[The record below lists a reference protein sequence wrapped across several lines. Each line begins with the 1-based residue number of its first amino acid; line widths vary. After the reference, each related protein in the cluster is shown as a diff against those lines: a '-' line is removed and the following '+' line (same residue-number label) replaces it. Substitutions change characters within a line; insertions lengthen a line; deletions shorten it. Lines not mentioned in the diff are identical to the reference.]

1 MIIRHMQGTFGTL
14 DGEQLR
20 LDTGLNII
28 YAPNESG
35 KSTWCAFLRAMLYGI
50 DTSQRARAGFVPDK
64 QKYAPW
70 SGKPMAGK
78 LELEQGGK
86 RITIR
91 RWTEAPNAPLR
102 GFSAV
107 YTGTDIPV
115 PGLTAV
121 DAGEQ
126 LTGVSAEVFART
138 AFIGQG
144 GLVVTGTPELERR
157 ISAIVTSGEEAS
169 SYTEADA
176 QLRAWLR
183 RRRSGQHGALPELE
197 GRITTVEEQLHRL
210 ERNAQEQAACAAEI
224 AQTDAELQTVTEQ
237 MNAARQRQRRAAL
250 SSMGEEK
257 SNLRTLEQTLE
268 QARRD
273 AAARRTAL
281 EQTHFGVQTP
291 DEAGETAERDAQRA
305 ESLAG
310 TAEHGGKPYFWIAA
324 LVLAA
329 LCAALGYLVA
339 QPLYY
344 AAIALAVLAVVLL
357 IVARSGKKRAQQA
370 SAALGKLLRSYG
382 AQDADGI
389 YYQAE
394 VHRAAYR
401 ACAAAMQAEQKAA
414 AALEDAREHQCET
427 HERLLQSLD
436 FESGTGEAAALYQRK
451 CALESVRTRLRT
463 RLRTQQAQLTG
474 AALAIGDPMALGSE
488 HAQLLERRDAL
499 ERQYAAIALAI
510 ETLGR
515 ADSELQ
521 SRFSPQLAQKA
532 ADYMDYL
539 TDGRYDELV
548 LARDLSAKARSADDP
563 TPRDTAYLSA
573 GTADLLYLSVRLA
586 LCELTCPAD
595 DPCPLV
601 LDDTLVNFDDARARR
616 ARALFGEIAQ
626 HRQVI
631 LFTCHERD
639 CPAQG

>member
-70 SGKPMAGK
+70 SGKPMAGE
-78 LELEQGGK
+78 LELEQDGK

-91 RWTEAPNAPLR
+91 RWTEAKSAPMR
-102 GFSAV
+102 AFSAV

-115 PGLTAV
+115 PGLTAT

-126 LTGVSAEVFART
+126 LTGVSAEVFQRS

-197 GRITTVEEQLHRL
+197 QRIADTETQLHRL
-210 ERNAQEQAACAAEI
+210 ERNAQEQAACAAELRE
-224 AQTDAELQTVTEQ
+224 TEAELQTVTDQ

-305 ESLAG
+305 EALAG

-329 LCAALGYLVA
+329 LCAVLGYLVA

-344 AAIALAVLAVVLL
+344 AAIALAVLTVVLL
-357 IVARSGKKRAQQA
+357 VVARSGKKRAQEA

-401 ACAAAMQAEQKAA
+401 ACAAAMETERRAA

-436 FESGTGEAAALYQRK
+436 FESGTGEAAALYQRRS
-451 CALESVRTRLRT
+451 ALESVRT

-474 AALAIGDPMALGSE
+474 AALAVGDPMALKCE
-488 HAQLLERRDAL
+488 HAQLLEQRDAL
-499 ERQYAAIALAI
+499 ERQYAALALAI

-515 ADSELQ
+515 ADAELQ

-539 TDGRYDELV
+539 TGGRYDELV

-563 TPRDTAYLSA
+563 TPHDTAYLSA

-586 LCELTCPAD
+586 LCELTCPTD

-616 ARALFGEIAQ
+616 AMALFREIAQ

-639 CPAQG
+639 CPAREQ

>member
-70 SGKPMAGK
+70 SGKPMAGE
-78 LELEQGGK
+78 LELEQDGK

-91 RWTEAPNAPLR
+91 RWTEAKSAPMR
-102 GFSAV
+102 AFSAV

-115 PGLTAV
+115 PGLTAN

-144 GLVVTGTPELERR
+144 GLVVTGTPELEKR

-197 GRITTVEEQLHRL
+197 QRIADTETQLHRL
-210 ERNAQEQAACAAEI
+210 ERNAQEQAACAAELRE
-224 AQTDAELQTVTEQ
+224 TESELQTVTDQ

-273 AAARRTAL
+273 AAAKRTAL

-305 ESLAG
+305 QALSD
-310 TAEHGGKPYFWIAA
+310 TAAHGGKPYFWIAA

-329 LCAALGYLVA
+329 LCAVLGYLVA

-344 AAIALAVLAVVLL
+344 AAIALAAAALVLL
-357 IVARSGKKRAQQA
+357 IAAANGRQRAQQA

-401 ACAAAMQAEQKAA
+401 ACAAAMETERRAA

-436 FESGTGEAAALYQRK
+436 FESGTGEAAALYQRRS
-451 CALESVRTRLRT
+451 ALESVRT

-474 AALAIGDPMALGSE
+474 AALAIGDPMALKSE
-488 HAQLLERRDAL
+488 HAQLLEQRDAL
-499 ERQYAAIALAI
+499 ERQYAALALAI

-515 ADSELQ
+515 ADAELQ

-539 TDGRYDELV
+539 TGGRYDELV

-586 LCELTCPAD
+586 LCELTCPTD

-616 ARALFGEIAQ
+616 AMALFREIAQ

-639 CPAQG
+639 CPAREQ

>member
-35 KSTWCAFLRAMLYGI
+35 KSTWCAFLRGMLYGI

-70 SGKPMAGK
+70 SGKPMAGE
-78 LELEQGGK
+78 LELEQDGK

-91 RWTEAPNAPLR
+91 RWTEAKSAPMR
-102 GFSAV
+102 AFSAV

-115 PGLTAV
+115 PGLTAN

-126 LTGVSAEVFART
+126 LTGVSAEVFQRS

-197 GRITTVEEQLHRL
+197 QRIADTETQLHRL
-210 ERNAQEQAACAAEI
+210 ERNAQEQAACAAELRE
-224 AQTDAELQTVTEQ
+224 TESELQTVTDQ

-273 AAARRTAL
+273 AAAKRTAL

-305 ESLAG
+305 QALAD
-310 TAEHGGKPYFWIAA
+310 TAAHGGKPFFWVAA

-329 LCAALGYLVA
+329 LCAVLGYLVA

-344 AAIALAVLAVVLL
+344 AAIALAVLTVVLL
-357 IVARSGKKRAQQA
+357 VVARSGKKRAQEA

-436 FESGTGEAAALYQRK
+436 FESGTGEAAALYQRRS
-451 CALESVRTRLRT
+451 ALESVRT

-474 AALAIGDPMALGSE
+474 AALAVGDPMALKCE
-488 HAQLLERRDAL
+488 HAQLLEQRDAL
-499 ERQYAAIALAI
+499 ERQYAALALAI

-515 ADSELQ
+515 ADAELQ

-539 TDGRYDELV
+539 TGGRYDELV

-586 LCELTCPAD
+586 LCELTCPTD

-616 ARALFGEIAQ
+616 AMALFREIAQ

>member
-1 MIIRHMQGTFGTL
+1 M
-14 DGEQLR
+14 E
-20 LDTGLNII
+20 
-28 YAPNESG
+28 
-35 KSTWCAFLRAMLYGI
+35 K
-50 DTSQRARAGFVPDK
+50 
-64 QKYAPW
+64 
-70 SGKPMAGK
+70 
-78 LELEQGGK
+78 
-86 RITIR
+86 
-91 RWTEAPNAPLR
+91 
-102 GFSAV
+102 
-107 YTGTDIPV
+107 
-115 PGLTAV
+115 
-121 DAGEQ
+121 
-126 LTGVSAEVFART
+126 
-138 AFIGQG
+138 
-144 GLVVTGTPELERR
+144 R

-176 QLRAWLR
+176 QLRAWLH
-183 RRRSGQHGALPELE
+183 RRRSGQHGALPKLE
-197 GRITTVEEQLHRL
+197 GRISTVEEQLHRL
-210 ERNAQEQAACAAEI
+210 ERNAQEQAACAAELK
-224 AQTDAELQTVTEQ
+224 QTDAELQTVTEQ

-273 AAARRTAL
+273 AAAKRTAL

-291 DEAGETAERDAQRA
+291 DEAGEIAERDAQWA
-305 ESLAG
+305 ESLAD
-310 TAEHGGKPYFWIAA
+310 TAAHGGKPFFWVAA

-329 LCAALGYLVA
+329 LCAVLGYLVA

-344 AAIALAVLAVVLL
+344 AAIALAVLAIVLL
-357 IVARSGKKRAQQA
+357 IAAMNGKKRAQQA
-370 SAALGKLLRSYG
+370 AAALGELLRGYG
-382 AQDADGI
+382 AQDADDI
-389 YYQAE
+389 YDQAE
-394 VHRAAYR
+394 IHRAAYR
-401 ACAAAMQAEQKAA
+401 ACAAAMRAEQEAA

-451 CALESVRTRLRT
+451 CALERVRT

-488 HAQLLERRDAL
+488 RAQLLEQRDAL

-515 ADSELQ
+515 ADAELQ

-601 LDDTLVNFDDARARR
+601 LDDTLVNFDDARAKR
-616 ARALFGEIAQ
+616 AMALFREIAQ

>member
-70 SGKPMAGK
+70 SGKPMAGE

-86 RITIR
+86 CITIR

-115 PGLTAV
+115 PGLTAA

-144 GLVVTGTPELERR
+144 GLVVTGTPELEKR

-197 GRITTVEEQLHRL
+197 GRISTVEEQLHWL

-344 AAIALAVLAVVLL
+344 AAIALAVLTVVLL
-357 IVARSGKKRAQQA
+357 VVARSGKKRAQEA

-463 RLRTQQAQLTG
+463 QQAQLTG
-474 AALAIGDPMALGSE
+474 AALAIGDPMALKSE
-488 HAQLLERRDAL
+488 HAQLLEQRDAL

-601 LDDTLVNFDDARARR
+601 LDDTLVNFDDARAKR
-616 ARALFGEIAQ
+616 ARALFREIAQ

>member
-70 SGKPMAGK
+70 SGKPMAGE

-86 RITIR
+86 CITIR

-115 PGLTAV
+115 PGLTAA

-144 GLVVTGTPELERR
+144 GLVVTGTPELEKR

-357 IVARSGKKRAQQA
+357 IVARSGKKRAQEA

-463 RLRTQQAQLTG
+463 QQAQLTG

-488 HAQLLERRDAL
+488 HAQLLEQRDAL

-601 LDDTLVNFDDARARR
+601 LDDTLVNFDDARAKR
-616 ARALFGEIAQ
+616 ARALFREIAQ

-639 CPAQG
+639 CPAQA

>member
-70 SGKPMAGK
+70 SGKPMAGE

-86 RITIR
+86 CITIR

-115 PGLTAV
+115 PGLTAA

-210 ERNAQEQAACAAEI
+210 ERNAQEQAACAAELR
-224 AQTDAELQTVTEQ
+224 QTDAELQTVTEQ

-257 SNLRTLEQTLE
+257 SNLRTLEQALE

-324 LVLAA
+324 LVLSA

-357 IVARSGKKRAQQA
+357 VVARSGKKRAQEA

-463 RLRTQQAQLTG
+463 QQAQLTG

-488 HAQLLERRDAL
+488 HAQLLEQRDAL

-601 LDDTLVNFDDARARR
+601 LDDTLVNFDDARAKR
-616 ARALFGEIAQ
+616 AMALFHEIAQ

-631 LFTCHERD
+631 LFTCHARD

>member
-70 SGKPMAGK
+70 SGKPMAGE

-102 GFSAV
+102 GFLAV

-115 PGLTAV
+115 PGLTAA
-121 DAGEQ
+121 DAGER

-144 GLVVTGTPELERR
+144 GLVVTGTPELEKR

-273 AAARRTAL
+273 AAAKRTAL

-463 RLRTQQAQLTG
+463 QQAQLMG
-474 AALAIGDPMALGSE
+474 AAIAIGDPMALKSE
-488 HAQLLERRDAL
+488 HAQLLEQRDAL

-601 LDDTLVNFDDARARR
+601 LDDTLVNFDDARAKR

>member
-70 SGKPMAGK
+70 SGKPMAGE

-86 RITIR
+86 CITIR

-115 PGLTAV
+115 PGLTAA

-144 GLVVTGTPELERR
+144 GLVVTGTPELEKR

-305 ESLAG
+305 EALAG

-324 LVLAA
+324 LVLSA

-357 IVARSGKKRAQQA
+357 VVARSGKKRAQEA

-401 ACAAAMQAEQKAA
+401 ACAAAMQAEQQAA

-463 RLRTQQAQLTG
+463 QQAQLTG

-488 HAQLLERRDAL
+488 HAQLLEQRDAL

-601 LDDTLVNFDDARARR
+601 LDDTLVNFDDARAKR
-616 ARALFGEIAQ
+616 AMALFHEIAQ

-631 LFTCHERD
+631 LFTCHARD

>member
-70 SGKPMAGK
+70 SGKPMAGE
-78 LELEQGGK
+78 LELEQDGK

-91 RWTEAPNAPLR
+91 RWTEAKSAPMR
-102 GFSAV
+102 AFSAV

-115 PGLTAV
+115 PGLTAT

-126 LTGVSAEVFART
+126 LTGVSAEVFQRS

-197 GRITTVEEQLHRL
+197 QRIADTETQLHRL
-210 ERNAQEQAACAAEI
+210 ERNAQEQAACAAELRE
-224 AQTDAELQTVTEQ
+224 TEAELQTVTDQ

-257 SNLRTLEQTLE
+257 TNLRTLEQALE

-273 AAARRTAL
+273 AAAKRTAL

-305 ESLAG
+305 QALSN
-310 TAEHGGKPYFWIAA
+310 TAAHGGKPYFWIAA

-329 LCAALGYLVA
+329 LCAVLGYLVA

-344 AAIALAVLAVVLL
+344 AAIALAAAAIVLL
-357 IVARSGKKRAQQA
+357 IVAANGRQRAQQA

-401 ACAAAMQAEQKAA
+401 ACAAAMETERRAA

-436 FESGTGEAAALYQRK
+436 FESGTGEAAALYQRRS
-451 CALESVRTRLRT
+451 ALESVRT

-474 AALAIGDPMALGSE
+474 AALAVGDPMALRCE
-488 HAQLLERRDAL
+488 HAQLLEQRDAL
-499 ERQYAAIALAI
+499 ERQYAALALAI

-515 ADSELQ
+515 ADAELQ

-539 TDGRYDELV
+539 TGGRYDELV

-563 TPRDTAYLSA
+563 TPRDTVYLSA

-586 LCELTCPAD
+586 LCELTCPTD

-616 ARALFGEIAQ
+616 AMALFREIAQ

-639 CPAQG
+639 CPAREQ

>member
-70 SGKPMAGK
+70 SGKPMAGE

-86 RITIR
+86 CITIR

-115 PGLTAV
+115 PGLTAA

-144 GLVVTGTPELERR
+144 GLVVTGTPELEKR

-210 ERNAQEQAACAAEI
+210 ERNAQEQAACAAELR
-224 AQTDAELQTVTEQ
+224 QTDAELQTVTEQ

-257 SNLRTLEQTLE
+257 SNLRTLEQALE

-305 ESLAG
+305 EALAG

-329 LCAALGYLVA
+329 LCTVLGYLVA

-344 AAIALAVLAVVLL
+344 AAIALAMLTVVLL
-357 IVARSGKKRAQQA
+357 VVARSGKKRAQEA

-436 FESGTGEAAALYQRK
+436 FESGAGEAAALYQRK
-451 CALESVRTRLRT
+451 CALESVRTRLC
-463 RLRTQQAQLTG
+463 TQQAQLTG
-474 AALAIGDPMALGSE
+474 AALAIGDPMALKSE
-488 HAQLLERRDAL
+488 HAQLLEQRDAL

-601 LDDTLVNFDDARARR
+601 LDDTLVNFDDARAER
-616 ARALFGEIAQ
+616 ARALFREIAQ

-639 CPAQG
+639 CPAQA

>member
-70 SGKPMAGK
+70 SGKPMAGE
-78 LELEQGGK
+78 LELEQDGK

-91 RWTEAPNAPLR
+91 RWTEAKSAPMR
-102 GFSAV
+102 AFSAV

-115 PGLTAV
+115 PGLTAN

-126 LTGVSAEVFART
+126 LTGVSAEVFQRS

-183 RRRSGQHGALPELE
+183 RRSGQHGALPELE
-197 GRITTVEEQLHRL
+197 QRIADTETQLHRL
-210 ERNAQEQAACAAEI
+210 ERNAQEQAACAAELRE
-224 AQTDAELQTVTEQ
+224 TEAELQTVTDQ

-257 SNLRTLEQTLE
+257 SNLRTLEQALE

-273 AAARRTAL
+273 AAAKRTAL

-291 DEAGETAERDAQRA
+291 DEAGEIAERDAQRA
-305 ESLAG
+305 QALSD
-310 TAEHGGKPYFWIAA
+310 TAAHGGKPYFWIAA

-329 LCAALGYLVA
+329 LCAVLGYLVA

-344 AAIALAVLAVVLL
+344 AAIALAAAALVLL
-357 IVARSGKKRAQQA
+357 IVAANGRQRAQQA

-401 ACAAAMQAEQKAA
+401 ACAAAMETERRAA

-436 FESGTGEAAALYQRK
+436 FESGTGEAAALYQRRS
-451 CALESVRTRLRT
+451 ALESVRT

-474 AALAIGDPMALGSE
+474 AALAVGDPMALKCE
-488 HAQLLERRDAL
+488 HAQLLEQRDAL
-499 ERQYAAIALAI
+499 ERQYAALALAI

-515 ADSELQ
+515 ADAELQ

-539 TDGRYDELV
+539 TGGRYDELV

-586 LCELTCPAD
+586 LCELTCPTD

-616 ARALFGEIAQ
+616 AMALFREIAQ

-639 CPAQG
+639 CPAREQ

>member
-70 SGKPMAGK
+70 SGKPMAGE
-78 LELEQGGK
+78 LELEQDGK

-91 RWTEAPNAPLR
+91 RWTEAKSAPMR
-102 GFSAV
+102 AFSAV

-115 PGLTAV
+115 PGLTAN

-126 LTGVSAEVFART
+126 LTGVSAEVFQRS

-197 GRITTVEEQLHRL
+197 QRIADTETQLHRL
-210 ERNAQEQAACAAEI
+210 ERNAQEQAACAAELRE
-224 AQTDAELQTVTEQ
+224 TEAELQTVTDQ

-257 SNLRTLEQTLE
+257 SNLRTLEQALE

-273 AAARRTAL
+273 AAAKRTAL

-291 DEAGETAERDAQRA
+291 DEAGETAERDAQQA
-305 ESLAG
+305 EALSD
-310 TAEHGGKPYFWIAA
+310 TAAHGGKPYFWIAA

-329 LCAALGYLVA
+329 LCAVLGYLVA

-344 AAIALAVLAVVLL
+344 AAIALAALALVLL
-357 IVARSGKKRAQQA
+357 IAASSGKKRAQQA

-436 FESGTGEAAALYQRK
+436 FESGTGEAAALYQRRS
-451 CALESVRTRLRT
+451 ALESVRT

-474 AALAIGDPMALGSE
+474 AALAIGDPMALRSE
-488 HAQLLERRDAL
+488 HAQLLEQRDAL
-499 ERQYAAIALAI
+499 ERQYAALALAI

-515 ADSELQ
+515 ADAELQ

-586 LCELTCPAD
+586 LCELTCPTD

-601 LDDTLVNFDDARARR
+601 LDDTLVNFDDARAGR
-616 ARALFGEIAQ
+616 AMALFREIAQ

-631 LFTCHERD
+631 LFTCHGRD
-639 CPAQG
+639 CPARGQ

>member
-70 SGKPMAGK
+70 SGKPMAGE
-78 LELEQGGK
+78 LELERDGK

-91 RWTEAPNAPLR
+91 RWTEAKSAPMR

-115 PGLTAV
+115 PGLTAT

-126 LTGVSAEVFART
+126 LTGVSAEVFQRS

-144 GLVVTGTPELERR
+144 GLVVTGTPELEKR

-183 RRRSGQHGALPELE
+183 RRRSGQHGTLPELE
-197 GRITTVEEQLHRL
+197 QRIADTEMQLHRL
-210 ERNAQEQAACAAEI
+210 ERNAQEQAACAAELRE
-224 AQTDAELQTVTEQ
+224 TDAELQTVTDQ

-257 SNLRTLEQTLE
+257 TNLRTLEQALE

-273 AAARRTAL
+273 AAAKRTAL

-305 ESLAG
+305 QALSD
-310 TAEHGGKPYFWIAA
+310 TAAHGGKPYFWIAA

-329 LCAALGYLVA
+329 LCAVLGYLVA

-344 AAIALAVLAVVLL
+344 AAIALAAAAIVLL
-357 IVARSGKKRAQQA
+357 IVAANGRQRAQQA

-401 ACAAAMQAEQKAA
+401 ACAAAMETERRAA
-414 AALEDAREHQCET
+414 VALEDAREHQCET

-436 FESGTGEAAALYQRK
+436 FESGTGEAAALYQRRS
-451 CALESVRTRLRT
+451 ALESVRT

-474 AALAIGDPMALGSE
+474 AALAVGDPMALKSE
-488 HAQLLERRDAL
+488 HAQLLEQRDAL
-499 ERQYAAIALAI
+499 ERQYAALALAI

-515 ADSELQ
+515 ADAELQ

-539 TDGRYDELV
+539 TGGRYDELV
-548 LARDLSAKARSADDP
+548 LARDLSAKAHSADDP

-601 LDDTLVNFDDARARR
+601 LDDTLVNFDDARAKR
-616 ARALFGEIAQ
+616 AMALFREIAQ

-639 CPAQG
+639 CPAREQ

>member
-1 MIIRHMQGTFGTL
+1 
-14 DGEQLR
+14 
-20 LDTGLNII
+20 
-28 YAPNESG
+28 
-35 KSTWCAFLRAMLYGI
+35 
-50 DTSQRARAGFVPDK
+50 
-64 QKYAPW
+64 
-70 SGKPMAGK
+70 MAGE
-78 LELEQGGK
+78 LELEQDGR

-91 RWTEAPNAPLR
+91 RWTEAPGAPLR

-115 PGLTAV
+115 PGLTAA

-126 LTGVSAEVFART
+126 LTGVSAEVFQRS

-144 GLVVTGTPELERR
+144 SLVVTGTPELERR

-197 GRITTVEEQLHRL
+197 QRIADTETQLHRL
-210 ERNAQEQAACAAEI
+210 ERNAQEQAACADELR
-224 AQTDAELQTVTEQ
+224 QTESELQTVTDQ

-257 SNLRTLEQTLE
+257 SNLRTLEQALE

-273 AAARRTAL
+273 AAAKRTAL

-291 DEAGETAERDAQRA
+291 DEAGETAERDAQQA

-310 TAEHGGKPYFWIAA
+310 TAAHGGKPYFWIAA

-329 LCAALGYLVA
+329 LCAVLGYLVA

-344 AAIALAVLAVVLL
+344 AAIALAALALVLL
-357 IVARSGKKRAQQA
+357 IAASSGKKRAQQA

-382 AQDADGI
+382 VQDADGI

-436 FESGTGEAAALYQRK
+436 FESGTGEAAALYQRRS
-451 CALESVRTRLRT
+451 ALESVRT

-474 AALAIGDPMALGSE
+474 AALAIGDPMALRSE
-488 HAQLLERRDAL
+488 HAQLLEQRDAL
-499 ERQYAAIALAI
+499 ERQYAALALAI

-515 ADSELQ
+515 ADAELQ

-586 LCELTCPAD
+586 LCELTCPTD

-601 LDDTLVNFDDARARR
+601 LDDTLVNFDDARAGR
-616 ARALFGEIAQ
+616 AMALFREIAQ

-631 LFTCHERD
+631 LFTCHGRD
-639 CPAQG
+639 CPARGQ

>member
-70 SGKPMAGK
+70 SGKPMAGE

-86 RITIR
+86 CITIR

-115 PGLTAV
+115 PGLTAA

-144 GLVVTGTPELERR
+144 GLVVTGTPELEKR

-210 ERNAQEQAACAAEI
+210 ERNAQEQAACAAELQ
-224 AQTDAELQTVTEQ
+224 QTDAELQTVTEQ

-305 ESLAG
+305 EALAG

-324 LVLAA
+324 LVLSA

-401 ACAAAMQAEQKAA
+401 ACAAAMQAEQRAA

-436 FESGTGEAAALYQRK
+436 FESGTGEATALYQRK
-451 CALESVRTRLRT
+451 CALESVRT

-488 HAQLLERRDAL
+488 HAQLLEQRDAL

-601 LDDTLVNFDDARARR
+601 LDDTLVNFDDARAKR
-616 ARALFGEIAQ
+616 ARAIFREIAQ

>member
-70 SGKPMAGK
+70 SGKPMAGE

-86 RITIR
+86 CITIR

-115 PGLTAV
+115 PGLTAA

-144 GLVVTGTPELERR
+144 GLVVTGTPELEKR

-210 ERNAQEQAACAAEI
+210 ERNAQEQAACAAELR
-224 AQTDAELQTVTEQ
+224 QTDAELQTVTEQ

-324 LVLAA
+324 LVLSA

-401 ACAAAMQAEQKAA
+401 ACAAAMQAEQQAA

-463 RLRTQQAQLTG
+463 QQAQLTG

-488 HAQLLERRDAL
+488 HAQLLEQRDAL

-601 LDDTLVNFDDARARR
+601 LDDTLVNFDDARAKR
-616 ARALFGEIAQ
+616 AMALFHEIAQ

>member
-50 DTSQRARAGFVPDK
+50 GTSQRARAGFVPDK

-70 SGKPMAGK
+70 SGKPMAGE

-86 RITIR
+86 CITIR

-115 PGLTAV
+115 PGLTAT

-144 GLVVTGTPELERR
+144 GLVVTGTPELEKR

-197 GRITTVEEQLHRL
+197 GRISTVEEQLHRL
-210 ERNAQEQAACAAEI
+210 ERNAQEQAACAAELK
-224 AQTDAELQTVTEQ
+224 QTDAELQTVTEQ

-273 AAARRTAL
+273 AAAKRTAL

-291 DEAGETAERDAQRA
+291 DEAGEIAERDVQRA
-305 ESLAG
+305 ESLAD
-310 TAEHGGKPYFWIAA
+310 TAAHGGKPFFWVAA

-329 LCAALGYLVA
+329 LCAVLGYLVA

-344 AAIALAVLAVVLL
+344 AAIALAVLTVVLL
-357 IVARSGKKRAQQA
+357 VVARSGKKRAQEA

-463 RLRTQQAQLTG
+463 QQAQLTG

-488 HAQLLERRDAL
+488 HAQLLEQRDAL

-515 ADSELQ
+515 ADAELQ

-601 LDDTLVNFDDARARR
+601 LDDTLVNFDDARAKR
-616 ARALFGEIAQ
+616 AMALFREIAQ

>member
-70 SGKPMAGK
+70 SGKPMAGE

-86 RITIR
+86 CITIR

-115 PGLTAV
+115 PGLTAA

-144 GLVVTGTPELERR
+144 GLVVTGTPELEKR

-257 SNLRTLEQTLE
+257 SNLRTLEQALE

-324 LVLAA
+324 LVLSA

-463 RLRTQQAQLTG
+463 QQAQLTG
-474 AALAIGDPMALGSE
+474 AALAIGDPMALKSE
-488 HAQLLERRDAL
+488 HAQLLEQRDAL

-510 ETLGR
+510 ETLGH
-515 ADSELQ
+515 ADAELQ

-601 LDDTLVNFDDARARR
+601 LDDTLVNFDDARAKR
-616 ARALFGEIAQ
+616 AMALFHEIAQ

>member
-70 SGKPMAGK
+70 SGKPMAGE

-86 RITIR
+86 CITIR

-115 PGLTAV
+115 PGLTAA

-144 GLVVTGTPELERR
+144 GLVVTGTPELEKR

-210 ERNAQEQAACAAEI
+210 ERNAQEQAACAAELR
-224 AQTDAELQTVTEQ
+224 QTDAELQTVTEQ

-257 SNLRTLEQTLE
+257 SNLRTLEQALE

-324 LVLAA
+324 LVLSA

-357 IVARSGKKRAQQA
+357 IVARGGKKRAQEA

-401 ACAAAMQAEQKAA
+401 ACAAAMQAEQQAA

-463 RLRTQQAQLTG
+463 QQAQLTG
-474 AALAIGDPMALGSE
+474 AALAIGDPMALKSE
-488 HAQLLERRDAL
+488 HAQLLEQRDAL

-601 LDDTLVNFDDARARR
+601 LDDTLVNFDDARAKR
-616 ARALFGEIAQ
+616 AMALFHEIAQ

>member
-70 SGKPMAGK
+70 SGKPMAGE

-86 RITIR
+86 CITIR

-107 YTGTDIPV
+107 YTGTDISV
-115 PGLTAV
+115 PGLTAA

-210 ERNAQEQAACAAEI
+210 ERNAQEQAACAAKI

-237 MNAARQRQRRAAL
+237 MNAARQRKRRAAM

-257 SNLRTLEQTLE
+257 SNLRTLEQALE

-305 ESLAG
+305 EALAG

-324 LVLAA
+324 LVLSA

-344 AAIALAVLAVVLL
+344 AAIALAVLTVVLL
-357 IVARSGKKRAQQA
+357 VVARSGKKRAQEA

-463 RLRTQQAQLTG
+463 QQAQLTG
-474 AALAIGDPMALGSE
+474 AALAIGDPMALKSE
-488 HAQLLERRDAL
+488 HAQLLEQRDAL

-515 ADSELQ
+515 ADAELQ
-521 SRFSPQLAQKA
+521 SCFSPQLAQKA

-548 LARDLSAKARSADDP
+548 LARDLSAKASSADDP

-601 LDDTLVNFDDARARR
+601 LDDTLVNFDDARAAR
-616 ARALFGEIAQ
+616 ARALFREIAQ

>member
-70 SGKPMAGK
+70 SGKPMAGE
-78 LELEQGGK
+78 LELEQDGK

-91 RWTEAPNAPLR
+91 RWTEAKSAPMR
-102 GFSAV
+102 AFSAV

-115 PGLTAV
+115 PGLTAT

-126 LTGVSAEVFART
+126 LTGVSAEVFQRS

-197 GRITTVEEQLHRL
+197 QRIADTETQLHRL
-210 ERNAQEQAACAAEI
+210 ERNAQEQAACAAELRE
-224 AQTDAELQTVTEQ
+224 TEAELQTVTDQ

-257 SNLRTLEQTLE
+257 TNLRTLEQTLE

-273 AAARRTAL
+273 AAAKRTAL

-305 ESLAG
+305 QALSN
-310 TAEHGGKPYFWIAA
+310 TAAHGGKPYFWIAA

-329 LCAALGYLVA
+329 LCAVLGYLVA

-344 AAIALAVLAVVLL
+344 AAIALAAAAIVLL
-357 IVARSGKKRAQQA
+357 IVAANGRQRAQQA

-401 ACAAAMQAEQKAA
+401 ACAAAMETERRAA

-436 FESGTGEAAALYQRK
+436 FESGTGEAAALYQRRS
-451 CALESVRTRLRT
+451 ALESVRT

-474 AALAIGDPMALGSE
+474 AALAVGDPMALRCE
-488 HAQLLERRDAL
+488 HAQLLEQRDAL
-499 ERQYAAIALAI
+499 ERQYAALALAI

-515 ADSELQ
+515 ADAELQ
-521 SRFSPQLAQKA
+521 SRFSPQLGAEG
-532 ADYMDYL
+532 
-539 TDGRYDELV
+539 GRLHG
-548 LARDLSAKARSADDP
+548 LPHRR
-563 TPRDTAYLSA
+563 
-573 GTADLLYLSVRLA
+573 
-586 LCELTCPAD
+586 
-595 DPCPLV
+595 PL
-601 LDDTLVNFDDARARR
+601 RR
-616 ARALFGEIAQ
+616 ARARARPVGQGAQ
-626 HRQVI
+626 R
-631 LFTCHERD
+631 R
-639 CPAQG
+639 

>member
-70 SGKPMAGK
+70 SGKPMAGE

-86 RITIR
+86 CITIR
-91 RWTEAPNAPLR
+91 RWTEAKSAPLR

-115 PGLTAV
+115 PGLTAA

-126 LTGVSAEVFART
+126 LTGVSAEVFQRS

-144 GLVVTGTPELERR
+144 GLVVTGTPELEKR

-197 GRITTVEEQLHRL
+197 QRIADTETQLHRL
-210 ERNAQEQAACAAEI
+210 ERNAQEQAACAAELRE
-224 AQTDAELQTVTEQ
+224 TESELQTVTDQ

-257 SNLRTLEQTLE
+257 SNLRTLEQALE

-273 AAARRTAL
+273 AADKRTAL

-305 ESLAG
+305 QALSD
-310 TAEHGGKPYFWIAA
+310 TAAHGGKPYFWIAA

-329 LCAALGYLVA
+329 LCAVLGYLVA

-344 AAIALAVLAVVLL
+344 AAIALAVLTVVLL
-357 IVARSGKKRAQQA
+357 IVANNGKKRAQQA
-370 SAALGKLLRSYG
+370 SVALGKLLRSYG

-401 ACAAAMQAEQKAA
+401 ACAAAMETERRAA

-436 FESGTGEAAALYQRK
+436 FESGTGEAAALYQRRS
-451 CALESVRTRLRT
+451 ALESVRT

-474 AALAIGDPMALGSE
+474 AALAIGDPMALKSE
-488 HAQLLERRDAL
+488 HAQLLEQRDAL
-499 ERQYAAIALAI
+499 ERQYAALALAI

-515 ADSELQ
+515 ADAELQ

-563 TPRDTAYLSA
+563 MPRDTAYLSA

-586 LCELTCPAD
+586 LCELTCPTD

-601 LDDTLVNFDDARARR
+601 LDDTLVNFDDARAKR
-616 ARALFGEIAQ
+616 AMALFREIAQ

-639 CPAQG
+639 CPAREQ

>member
-70 SGKPMAGK
+70 SGKPMAGE

-86 RITIR
+86 CITIR

-115 PGLTAV
+115 PGLTAA

-144 GLVVTGTPELERR
+144 GLVVTGTPELEKR

-324 LVLAA
+324 LVLSA

-344 AAIALAVLAVVLL
+344 AAIALAVLTVVLL
-357 IVARSGKKRAQQA
+357 IVARGGKKRAQEA

-401 ACAAAMQAEQKAA
+401 ACAAAMQAEQQAA

-463 RLRTQQAQLTG
+463 QQAQLTG
-474 AALAIGDPMALGSE
+474 AALAIGDPMALKSE
-488 HAQLLERRDAL
+488 HAQLLEQRDAL

-601 LDDTLVNFDDARARR
+601 LDDTLVNFDDARAKR
-616 ARALFGEIAQ
+616 AMALFHEIAQ

>member
-70 SGKPMAGK
+70 SGKPMTGE

-86 RITIR
+86 CITIR

-115 PGLTAV
+115 PGLTAA

-144 GLVVTGTPELERR
+144 GLIVTGTPELEKR

-197 GRITTVEEQLHRL
+197 GRITAVEEQLHRL
-210 ERNAQEQAACAAEI
+210 ERNAQEQAACAAELR
-224 AQTDAELQTVTEQ
+224 QTDAELQTVTEQ

-257 SNLRTLEQTLE
+257 SNLRTLEQALE

-305 ESLAG
+305 EALAG

-329 LCAALGYLVA
+329 LCAVLGYLVA

-344 AAIALAVLAVVLL
+344 AAIALAVLTVVLL
-357 IVARSGKKRAQQA
+357 VVARSGKKRAQEA

-451 CALESVRTRLRT
+451 CALESVCTC
-463 RLRTQQAQLTG
+463 LRTQQAQLTG
-474 AALAIGDPMALGSE
+474 AALAIGDPMALKSE
-488 HAQLLERRDAL
+488 HAQLLEQRDAL

-548 LARDLSAKARSADDP
+548 LARDLSAKAHSADDP

-601 LDDTLVNFDDARARR
+601 LDDTLVNFDDARAKR
-616 ARALFGEIAQ
+616 ARALFREIAQ

>member
-70 SGKPMAGK
+70 SGKPMAGE

-86 RITIR
+86 CITIR
-91 RWTEAPNAPLR
+91 RWTEAKSAPLR

-115 PGLTAV
+115 PGLTAA

-144 GLVVTGTPELERR
+144 GLVVTGTPELEKR

-176 QLRAWLR
+176 RLRAWLR

-210 ERNAQEQAACAAEI
+210 ERNAQEQAACAAELR
-224 AQTDAELQTVTEQ
+224 QTDAELQTVTEQ

-257 SNLRTLEQTLE
+257 SNLRTLEQALE

-305 ESLAG
+305 EALAG

-329 LCAALGYLVA
+329 LCAVLGYLVA

-344 AAIALAVLAVVLL
+344 AAIALAVLTVVLL
-357 IVARSGKKRAQQA
+357 VVARSGKKRAQEA

-463 RLRTQQAQLTG
+463 QQAQLTG
-474 AALAIGDPMALGSE
+474 AALAIGDPMALKSE
-488 HAQLLERRDAL
+488 HAQLLEQRDAL

-515 ADSELQ
+515 ADSKLQ

-601 LDDTLVNFDDARARR
+601 LDDTLVNFDDARAER
-616 ARALFGEIAQ
+616 ARALFREIAQ

-639 CPAQG
+639 CPAQA

>member
-70 SGKPMAGK
+70 SGKPMAGE

-86 RITIR
+86 CITIR

-115 PGLTAV
+115 PGLTAA

-144 GLVVTGTPELERR
+144 GLVVTGTPELEKR

-210 ERNAQEQAACAAEI
+210 ERNAQEQAACAAELQ
-224 AQTDAELQTVTEQ
+224 QTDAELQTVTEQ

-250 SSMGEEK
+250 SSIGVEK
-257 SNLRTLEQTLE
+257 SNLRTLEQALE

-273 AAARRTAL
+273 AAAKRTAL

-305 ESLAG
+305 EALA
-310 TAEHGGKPYFWIAA
+310 GKPYFWIAA

-329 LCAALGYLVA
+329 LCAVLGYLVA

-344 AAIALAVLAVVLL
+344 AAIALAVLTVVLL
-357 IVARSGKKRAQQA
+357 VVARSGKKRAQEA

-451 CALESVRTRLRT
+451 CALESVCT

-474 AALAIGDPMALGSE
+474 AALAIGDPMVLKSE
-488 HAQLLERRDAL
+488 HAQLLEQRDAL

-515 ADSELQ
+515 ADVELQ

-532 ADYMDYL
+532 ADYRDYL
-539 TDGRYDELV
+539 TEGR
-548 LARDLSAKARSADDP
+548 
-563 TPRDTAYLSA
+563 
-573 GTADLLYLSVRLA
+573 
-586 LCELTCPAD
+586 
-595 DPCPLV
+595 
-601 LDDTLVNFDDARARR
+601 
-616 ARALFGEIAQ
+616 
-626 HRQVI
+626 
-631 LFTCHERD
+631 
-639 CPAQG
+639 

>member
-70 SGKPMAGK
+70 SGKPMAGE

-86 RITIR
+86 CITIR
-91 RWTEAPNAPLR
+91 RWTEAKSAPMR
-102 GFSAV
+102 AFSAV

-115 PGLTAV
+115 PGLTAT

-126 LTGVSAEVFART
+126 LTGVSAEVFQRS

-183 RRRSGQHGALPELE
+183 RRRSGPHGALPELE
-197 GRITTVEEQLHRL
+197 QRIADTETQLHRL
-210 ERNAQEQAACAAEI
+210 ERNAQEQAACAAELR
-224 AQTDAELQTVTEQ
+224 QTDAELQTVTEQ

-257 SNLRTLEQTLE
+257 SNLRTLEQALE

-273 AAARRTAL
+273 AAAKRTAL

-291 DEAGETAERDAQRA
+291 DEAGEIAERDAQRA
-305 ESLAG
+305 QALSD
-310 TAEHGGKPYFWIAA
+310 TAAHGGKPYFWIAA

-329 LCAALGYLVA
+329 LCAVLGYLVA

-344 AAIALAVLAVVLL
+344 AAIALAAAALVLL
-357 IVARSGKKRAQQA
+357 IAAANGRQRAQQA

-401 ACAAAMQAEQKAA
+401 ACAAAMETERRAA

-436 FESGTGEAAALYQRK
+436 FESGTGEAAALYQRRS
-451 CALESVRTRLRT
+451 ALESVRT

-474 AALAIGDPMALGSE
+474 AALAVGDPMALKSE
-488 HAQLLERRDAL
+488 HAQLLEQRDAL
-499 ERQYAAIALAI
+499 ERQYAALALAI

-515 ADSELQ
+515 ADAELQ

-539 TDGRYDELV
+539 TGGRYDELV

-563 TPRDTAYLSA
+563 MPRDTAYLSA

-586 LCELTCPAD
+586 LCELTCPTD

-616 ARALFGEIAQ
+616 AMALFREIAQ

-639 CPAQG
+639 CPAREQ

>member
-70 SGKPMAGK
+70 SGKPMTGE

-86 RITIR
+86 CITIR

-115 PGLTAV
+115 PGLTAA

-144 GLVVTGTPELERR
+144 GLIVTGTPELEKR

-197 GRITTVEEQLHRL
+197 GRITAVEEQLHRL
-210 ERNAQEQAACAAEI
+210 ERNAQEQAACAAELR
-224 AQTDAELQTVTEQ
+224 QTDAELQTVTDQ

-257 SNLRTLEQTLE
+257 TTLRTLEQALE

-305 ESLAG
+305 EALAG

-329 LCAALGYLVA
+329 LCAVLGYLVA

-344 AAIALAVLAVVLL
+344 AAIALAVLTVVLL
-357 IVARSGKKRAQQA
+357 VVARSGKKRAQEA

-451 CALESVRTRLRT
+451 CALESVCTC
-463 RLRTQQAQLTG
+463 LRTQQAQLTG
-474 AALAIGDPMALGSE
+474 AALAIGDPMALKSE
-488 HAQLLERRDAL
+488 HAQLLEQRDAL

-548 LARDLSAKARSADDP
+548 LARDLSAKAHSADDP

-601 LDDTLVNFDDARARR
+601 LDDTLVNFDDARAKR
-616 ARALFGEIAQ
+616 ARALFREIAQ

>member
-70 SGKPMAGK
+70 SGKPMAGE
-78 LELEQGGK
+78 LELEQDGK
-86 RITIR
+86 CITIR
-91 RWTEAPNAPLR
+91 RWTEAKSAPMR
-102 GFSAV
+102 AFSAV

-115 PGLTAV
+115 PGLTAN

-126 LTGVSAEVFART
+126 LTGVSAEVFQRS

-144 GLVVTGTPELERR
+144 GLVVTGTPELEKR

-197 GRITTVEEQLHRL
+197 QRIADTETQLHRL
-210 ERNAQEQAACAAEI
+210 ERNAQEQAACAAELRE
-224 AQTDAELQTVTEQ
+224 TESELQTVTDQ

-257 SNLRTLEQTLE
+257 SNLRTLEQALE

-273 AAARRTAL
+273 AAAKRTAL

-305 ESLAG
+305 QALSD
-310 TAEHGGKPYFWIAA
+310 TAAHGGKPYFWIAA

-329 LCAALGYLVA
+329 LCAVLGYLVA

-344 AAIALAVLAVVLL
+344 AAIALAAAALVLL
-357 IVARSGKKRAQQA
+357 IAAANGRQRAQQA

-401 ACAAAMQAEQKAA
+401 ACAAAMETERRAA

-436 FESGTGEAAALYQRK
+436 FESGTGEAAALYQRRS
-451 CALESVRTRLRT
+451 ALESVRT

-474 AALAIGDPMALGSE
+474 AALAIGDPMALKSE
-488 HAQLLERRDAL
+488 HAQLLEQRDAL
-499 ERQYAAIALAI
+499 ERQYAALALAI

-515 ADSELQ
+515 ADAELQ

-539 TDGRYDELV
+539 TGGRYDELV

-563 TPRDTAYLSA
+563 TPHDTAYLSA

-586 LCELTCPAD
+586 LCELTCPTD

-616 ARALFGEIAQ
+616 AMALFREIAQ

-639 CPAQG
+639 CPAREQ

>member
-70 SGKPMAGK
+70 SGKPMAGE

-86 RITIR
+86 CITIR
-91 RWTEAPNAPLR
+91 RWTETPGAPLR

-115 PGLTAV
+115 PGLTAT

-126 LTGVSAEVFART
+126 LTGVSAEVFARS

-144 GLVVTGTPELERR
+144 GLVVTGTPELEKR

-183 RRRSGQHGALPELE
+183 RRRSGRHGALPELE
-197 GRITTVEEQLHRL
+197 GRITEVEEQLHRL
-210 ERNAQEQAACAAEI
+210 ERNAQEQAACAAELR
-224 AQTDAELQTVTEQ
+224 QTDA
-237 MNAARQRQRRAAL
+237 
-250 SSMGEEK
+250 
-257 SNLRTLEQTLE
+257 
-268 QARRD
+268 
-273 AAARRTAL
+273 
-281 EQTHFGVQTP
+281 
-291 DEAGETAERDAQRA
+291 
-305 ESLAG
+305 
-310 TAEHGGKPYFWIAA
+310 
-324 LVLAA
+324 
-329 LCAALGYLVA
+329 
-339 QPLYY
+339 
-344 AAIALAVLAVVLL
+344 
-357 IVARSGKKRAQQA
+357 
-370 SAALGKLLRSYG
+370 
-382 AQDADGI
+382 
-389 YYQAE
+389 
-394 VHRAAYR
+394 
-401 ACAAAMQAEQKAA
+401 
-414 AALEDAREHQCET
+414 
-427 HERLLQSLD
+427 
-436 FESGTGEAAALYQRK
+436 
-451 CALESVRTRLRT
+451 
-463 RLRTQQAQLTG
+463 
-474 AALAIGDPMALGSE
+474 
-488 HAQLLERRDAL
+488 
-499 ERQYAAIALAI
+499 
-510 ETLGR
+510 
-515 ADSELQ
+515 ELQ

-548 LARDLSAKARSADDP
+548 LARDLSAKARSTDDP

-601 LDDTLVNFDDARARR
+601 LDDTLVNFDDARAGR
-616 ARALFGEIAQ
+616 AMALFREIAQ

-639 CPAQG
+639 CPAQA

>member
-70 SGKPMAGK
+70 SGKPMAGE

-86 RITIR
+86 CITIR

-115 PGLTAV
+115 PGLTAA

-144 GLVVTGTPELERR
+144 GLVVTGTPELEKR

-210 ERNAQEQAACAAEI
+210 ERNAQEQAACAAELR
-224 AQTDAELQTVTEQ
+224 QTDAELQTVTEQ

-329 LCAALGYLVA
+329 LCAVLGYLVA

-463 RLRTQQAQLTG
+463 QQAQLTG

-488 HAQLLERRDAL
+488 HAQLLEQRDAL

-601 LDDTLVNFDDARARR
+601 LDDTLVNFDDARAKR
-616 ARALFGEIAQ
+616 AMALFHEIAQ

>member
-1 MIIRHMQGTFGTL
+1 
-14 DGEQLR
+14 
-20 LDTGLNII
+20 
-28 YAPNESG
+28 
-35 KSTWCAFLRAMLYGI
+35 
-50 DTSQRARAGFVPDK
+50 
-64 QKYAPW
+64 
-70 SGKPMAGK
+70 
-78 LELEQGGK
+78 
-86 RITIR
+86 
-91 RWTEAPNAPLR
+91 
-102 GFSAV
+102 
-107 YTGTDIPV
+107 
-115 PGLTAV
+115 
-121 DAGEQ
+121 
-126 LTGVSAEVFART
+126 
-138 AFIGQG
+138 
-144 GLVVTGTPELERR
+144 
-157 ISAIVTSGEEAS
+157 
-169 SYTEADA
+169 
-176 QLRAWLR
+176 
-183 RRRSGQHGALPELE
+183 
-197 GRITTVEEQLHRL
+197 
-210 ERNAQEQAACAAEI
+210 
-224 AQTDAELQTVTEQ
+224 
-237 MNAARQRQRRAAL
+237 
-250 SSMGEEK
+250 MGEEK
-257 SNLRTLEQTLE
+257 TNLRTLEQTLE

-273 AAARRTAL
+273 AAAKRTAL

-305 ESLAG
+305 QALSD
-310 TAEHGGKPYFWIAA
+310 TAAHGGKPYFWIAA

-329 LCAALGYLVA
+329 LCAVLGYLVA

-344 AAIALAVLAVVLL
+344 AAIALAAAALVLL
-357 IVARSGKKRAQQA
+357 IVAANGRQRAQQA

-401 ACAAAMQAEQKAA
+401 ACAAAMETERRAA

-436 FESGTGEAAALYQRK
+436 FESGTGEAAALYQRRS
-451 CALESVRTRLRT
+451 ALESVRT

-474 AALAIGDPMALGSE
+474 AALAVGDPMALKCE
-488 HAQLLERRDAL
+488 HAQLLEQRDAL
-499 ERQYAAIALAI
+499 ERQYAALALAI
-510 ETLGR
+510 ETLSR
-515 ADSELQ
+515 ADAELQ

-539 TDGRYDELV
+539 TSGRYDELV

-586 LCELTCPAD
+586 LCELTCPTD

-616 ARALFGEIAQ
+616 AMALFREIAQ

-639 CPAQG
+639 CPAREQ

>member
-70 SGKPMAGK
+70 SGKPMAGE

-86 RITIR
+86 CITIR

-107 YTGTDIPV
+107 YTGTDISV
-115 PGLTAV
+115 PGLTAA

-144 GLVVTGTPELERR
+144 GLVVTGTPELEKR

-324 LVLAA
+324 LVLSA

-357 IVARSGKKRAQQA
+357 VVARSGKKRAQEA

-463 RLRTQQAQLTG
+463 QQAQLTG
-474 AALAIGDPMALGSE
+474 AALAIGDPMALKSE
-488 HAQLLERRDAL
+488 HAQLLEQRDAL

-521 SRFSPQLAQKA
+521 SCFSPQLAQKA

-601 LDDTLVNFDDARARR
+601 LDDTLVNFDDARAKR
-616 ARALFGEIAQ
+616 AMALFHEIAQ

>member
-20 LDTGLNII
+20 LDTGL

-70 SGKPMAGK
+70 SGKPMAGE

-115 PGLTAV
+115 PGLTAA

-144 GLVVTGTPELERR
+144 GLVVTGTPELEKR

-197 GRITTVEEQLHRL
+197 GRITTVEAQLHRL

-344 AAIALAVLAVVLL
+344 AAVALAVLAVVLL

-451 CALESVRTRLRT
+451 CALESVCT

-488 HAQLLERRDAL
+488 HAQLLEQRDAL

-515 ADSELQ
+515 ADAELQ

-601 LDDTLVNFDDARARR
+601 LDDTLVNFDDARAKR
-616 ARALFGEIAQ
+616 ARALFREIAQ

-631 LFTCHERD
+631 FFTCHERD